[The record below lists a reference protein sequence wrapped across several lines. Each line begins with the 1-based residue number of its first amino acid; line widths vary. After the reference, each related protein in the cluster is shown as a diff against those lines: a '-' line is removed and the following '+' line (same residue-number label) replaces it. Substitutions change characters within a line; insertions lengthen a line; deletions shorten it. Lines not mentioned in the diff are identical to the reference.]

1 MKLSLITVTFNSAST
16 IKDTIESVLA
26 QTYKDYEYLI
36 IDGASKDGTVDI
48 IKSYEPLFKGK
59 MKWISEKDKGMY
71 DGINKGIRMATGDVV
86 GIINSDDFYHRAD
99 IFSIINKAFEES
111 PSVQSIY
118 GDVRFV
124 RPDNLDKTVRYYS
137 SKNFKP
143 SKFRWGW
150 MPAHPTFFTYRKN
163 FEKFGC
169 YKVDYKIAADF
180 ELLTRFLRS
189 HALSSKYVPVDFMK
203 MRTGGKSTSGLKSNW
218 VLNKEIV
225 RACKENGIYTNM
237 FMLSLKYFVKVF
249 EFLQTR
255 DSGNRK

>member
-1 MKLSLITVTFNSAST
+1 MKISIITVTFNSAST

-26 QTYKDYEYLI
+26 QTYEDYEYLI